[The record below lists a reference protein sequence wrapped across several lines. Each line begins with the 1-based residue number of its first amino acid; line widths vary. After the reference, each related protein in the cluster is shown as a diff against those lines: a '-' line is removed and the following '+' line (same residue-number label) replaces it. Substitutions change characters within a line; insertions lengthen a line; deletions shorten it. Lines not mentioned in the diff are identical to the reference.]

1 MKRTFYGMTALA
13 LSVACIMSACGN
25 SVPQATTA
33 APESTVN
40 ETTAEASETTK
51 AGGETAENTSSDA
64 ASQKAEAA
72 YVSKLFD
79 TSYVHSIDIEIAEED
94 WKELLA
100 NPTDKTKYK
109 VNVTIDGE
117 EINEV
122 SIATKGN
129 TSLTS
134 IADDDTTDRYSF
146 KLNFGKYVDDQTYY
160 GLDKLNLNNIYAD
173 ATYLKDYLSYQLF
186 NHMDVDAPLTSFINV
201 TVNGENRGLY
211 LAVEDVDDSFLDR
224 TGNSEGE
231 LYKPETSALANMGN
245 GDHNKENGGMQP
257 PQGFDGQMPDFGGKG
272 GRPEGA
278 PEGFDGQMPDFGND
292 EMPEGFGG
300 FGGSGGFGGNDFGA
314 SLKYTDDEIESY
326 SDIFDNAETKVKDED
341 KTRLIA
347 ALKNLSEGN
356 VEDSVNIDSVINYF
370 VVHNFV
376 MNYDSYT
383 GNMLHNYYLYEEDGK
398 LQMIPWDYN
407 LAFGAFMNMGGG
419 PKGNPFDN
427 KTDASDQNDSASEKA
442 KSASDK
448 TEDKSEIGSTD
459 DKKSGKKTD
468 DRSSASGKSEIRSS
482 GEANEE
488 KTSENNATY
497 IINYGIDSP
506 LSGAQ
511 ESDRPMWSWITSND
525 GYLEKYHERFAELA
539 EYVTSDEFTS
549 ELDRLYEML
558 LPYVEKD
565 ATAFYSADEFKTAFD
580 TIKEFIALRAESVKK
595 QLAGELST
603 ITDEQDETARVDASG
618 ITISDMGSQ
627 GGGAPKDN
635 RDGDSG
641 KGGRNGGGDRGG
653 NSGND
658 VKNGNAHGGNSGSDA
673 KNGGGPGGD
682 RGGKPEK
689 GQKTGEKRN

>member
-1 MKRTFYGMTALA
+1 MRRKFYGMTALA
-13 LSVACIMSACGN
+13 LSAAMIMSACGT

-33 APESTVN
+33 APESTVKESTMESP
-40 ETTAEASETTK
+40 ETSEASGDNAGK
-51 AGGETAENTSSDA
+51 ADSDSTSS
-64 ASQKAEAA
+64 KEEAE

-94 WKELLA
+94 WEELLA

-117 EINEV
+117 EIDEV

-134 IADDDTTDRYSF
+134 VASDDTTDRYSL
-146 KLNFGKYVDDQTYY
+146 KLNFGKYVDGQTYY

-211 LAVEDVDDSFLDR
+211 LAIEDVDDSFLER
-224 TGNSEGE
+224 TGNTEGE

-245 GDHNKENGGMQP
+245 P
-257 PQGFDGQMPDFGGKG
+257 PEGADGQMPDFGGRNNDKG
-272 GRPEGA
+272 GADDKSGNAEMTSSYSESRASSADNSDSNNTAEKLSSSDSSESKNTDNRNGKGGFGGKVGRPEGV
-278 PEGFDGQMPDFGND
+278 PGGFNGQ
-292 EMPEGFGG
+292 MPEGFGG
-300 FGGSGGFGGNDFGA
+300 QGGFGGNDSGA
-314 SLKYTDDEIESY
+314 SLKYTDDEIDSY
-326 SDIFDNAETKVKDED
+326 SDIFDNAETKIKDED

-407 LAFGAFMNMGGG
+407 LAFGAFMHMGGG
-419 PKGNPFDN
+419 PQGNPFDDKN
-427 KTDASDQNDSASEKA
+427 AGQTDSSAEKD
-442 KSASDK
+442 KSASS
-448 TEDKSEIGSTD
+448 DKSEA
-459 DKKSGKKTD
+459 KS
-468 DRSSASGKSEIRSS
+468 R
-482 GEANEE
+482 GEAKGNKSNASDES
-488 KTSENNATY
+488 TSGNQSSNSSDNNATY

-511 ESDRPMWSWITSND
+511 ESDRPMWSWITSNEE
-525 GYLEKYHERFAELA
+525 YLKKYHESFAELA

-558 LPYVEKD
+558 LPYVEED
-565 ATAFYSADEFKTAFD
+565 PTAFYSADEFKTAFE
-580 TIKEFIALRAESVKK
+580 TIKEFIALRAESIKK
-595 QLAGELST
+595 QLAGELSA
-603 ITDEQDETARVDASG
+603 ITDEQDESERVDASG

-635 RDGDSG
+635 RGDDSG
-641 KGGRNGGGDRGG
+641 KGGKTG
-653 NSGND
+653 NY
-658 VKNGNAHGGNSGSDA
+658 KKA
-673 KNGGGPGGD
+673 
-682 RGGKPEK
+682 
-689 GQKTGEKRN
+689 GEKRN

>member
-1 MKRTFYGMTALA
+1 MRRKFYGMTALA
-13 LSVACIMSACGN
+13 LSAAMIMSACGT

-33 APESTVN
+33 TPESTVN
-40 ETTAEASETTK
+40 ESTIESSETSEVS
-51 AGGETAENTSSDA
+51 GETAEKSVSDTI
-64 ASQKAEAA
+64 SQKESAEYA
-72 YVSKLFD
+72 SKLFD

-94 WKELLA
+94 WENLLA

-109 VNVTIDGE
+109 ANVTIDGE
-117 EINEV
+117 KIDEV
-122 SIATKGN
+122 SISTKGN
-129 TSLTS
+129 TSLS
-134 IADDDTTDRYSF
+134 SVASDDTTDRYSF

-201 TVNGENRGLY
+201 TVNGESRGLY
-211 LAVEDVDDSFLDR
+211 LAIEDVDDSFLDR
-224 TGNSEGE
+224 TGNSEGK

-245 GDHNKENGGMQP
+245 GGPGGKGGMQP
-257 PQGFDGQMPDFGGKG
+257 PEGFEGQMPDFGEKG
-272 GRPEGA
+272 GMQP
-278 PEGFDGQMPDFGND
+278 PEGFGGQMPDFGNG

-300 FGGSGGFGGNDFGA
+300 QGGFGGSDSGA

-356 VEDSVNIDSVINYF
+356 VQDSVDIDSVINYF

-383 GNMLHNYYLYEEDGK
+383 GNMLHNYYLYEEDGN

-419 PKGNPFDN
+419 PKGNPFDDKN
-427 KTDASDQNDSASEKA
+427 TDQTDNSAKKD
-442 KSASDK
+442 KSASSEK
-448 TEDKSEIGSTD
+448 SEDKSETDSAD
-459 DKKSGKKTD
+459 DKKSGKKSD
-468 DRSSASGKSEIRSS
+468 KKSASSDKANAKYHSESKVNKSNASDESS
-482 GEANEE
+482 SE
-488 KTSENNATY
+488 KQASKNSENNATY

-506 LSGAQ
+506 LSGVQ

-525 GYLEKYHERFAELA
+525 EYLEKYHESFAELV
-539 EYVTSDEFTS
+539 EYVTSDEFNS

-558 LPYVEKD
+558 LPYVEED
-565 ATAFYSADEFKTAFD
+565 TTAFYTADEFKTAFE
-580 TIKEFIALRAESVKK
+580 TIKEFIALRAESIKK

-603 ITDEQDETARVDASG
+603 ITDEQDESARVDASG
-618 ITISDMGSQ
+618 ITINDMGSQ
-627 GGGAPKDN
+627 GGGAPKD
-635 RDGDSG
+635 G
-641 KGGRNGGGDRGG
+641 KGGGRPDGNSPGKGGKTGGGQGG
-653 NSGND
+653 RPENGQNS
-658 VKNGNAHGGNSGSDA
+658 
-673 KNGGGPGGD
+673 
-682 RGGKPEK
+682 
-689 GQKTGEKRN
+689 GEKRN

>member
-1 MKRTFYGMTALA
+1 MRRKFYGMTALA
-13 LSVACIMSACGN
+13 LSAAMIMSACGT
-25 SVPQATTA
+25 SVPQATTSS
-33 APESTVN
+33 PENTVKESTLDSIDSSESSAEDAGK
-40 ETTAEASETTK
+40 ETSASASENT
-51 AGGETAENTSSDA
+51 EAE
-64 ASQKAEAA
+64 

-94 WKELLA
+94 WEELLA

-117 EINEV
+117 EIDDV

-134 IADDDTTDRYSF
+134 VASDDTTDRYSL
-146 KLNFGKYVDDQTYY
+146 KLNFGKYVDGQTYY

-186 NHMDVDAPLTSFINV
+186 NYMDVDAPLTSFINV
-201 TVNGENRGLY
+201 TVNGESRGLY
-211 LAVEDVDDSFLDR
+211 LAIEDVDDSFLER
-224 TGNSEGE
+224 TGNTEGE
-231 LYKPETSALANMGN
+231 LYKPETSGLANMGN
-245 GDHNKENGGMQP
+245 GGPDKEKGGMQP
-257 PQGFDGQMPDFGGKG
+257 PAGFDGNMPDFENG
-272 GRPEGA
+272 
-278 PEGFDGQMPDFGND
+278 

-300 FGGSGGFGGNDFGA
+300 NGGPGGFGGSDSGA
-314 SLKYTDDEIESY
+314 SLKYTDDEFDSY
-326 SDIFDNAETKVKDED
+326 SDIFDNAETKIKDED

-356 VEDSVNIDSVINYF
+356 IEDSVDIDSVINYF

-407 LAFGAFMNMGGG
+407 LGFGAFMHAGGG
-419 PKGNPFDN
+419 PQGNPFDDKN
-427 KTDASDQNDSASEKA
+427 TDQTDNSTEKD
-442 KSASDK
+442 KSASSEK
-448 TEDKSEIGSTD
+448 SEDKSETDSAD
-459 DKKSGKKTD
+459 DKKSGKKSD
-468 DRSSASGKSEIRSS
+468 KKSASSDKANAKYHSESKVNKSNASDESS
-482 GEANEE
+482 SE
-488 KTSENNATY
+488 KQTSKNSENNATY

-525 GYLEKYHERFAELA
+525 EYLEKYHERFAELA
-539 EYVTSDEFTS
+539 EYVTGDEFTS
-549 ELDRLYEML
+549 ELERLYEML

-565 ATAFYSADEFKTAFD
+565 PTAFYSADEFKTAFE
-580 TIKEFIALRAESVKK
+580 TIKEFIALRAESIKK

-603 ITDEQDETARVDASG
+603 ITDEQDESSKVDASG

-627 GGGAPKDN
+627 GGVDPKGNRGDAADGNQNGAP
-635 RDGDSG
+635 RQ
-641 KGGRNGGGDRGG
+641 GGRNGGGPGG
-653 NSGND
+653 N
-658 VKNGNAHGGNSGSDA
+658 HGGRPGTEQNSGGKDEGKS
-673 KNGGGPGGD
+673 KNP
-682 RGGKPEK
+682 KS
-689 GQKTGEKRN
+689 